1 MKYRLAASVALAA
14 LMFAACGGEA
24 ATDEIASLDS
34 ATLPSSDTTAPTEEV
49 SMEDGLIAFT
59 ECLRE
64 NGLEIDDPTVGP
76 DGNLQMAP
84 IVVDSEF
91 ESSDGGPPD
100 QATMDAMIRQ
110 MDSVFAECEPLLGE
124 VMFTGD
130 DLPGFSEMEDAFVE
144 YAGCMRDNGVD
155 MADPDFSSGG
165 GMVELMVDANDPTFE
180 AADEICRSILAG
192 FGPMG

>member
-1 MKYRLAASVALAA
+1 
-14 LMFAACGGEA
+14 
-24 ATDEIASLDS
+24 
-34 ATLPSSDTTAPTEEV
+34 
-49 SMEDGLIAFT
+49 MEDGLIAFT

-84 IVVDSEF
+84 IVIESEV
-91 ESSDGGPPD
+91 ESSDGGQPD
-100 QATMDAMIRQ
+100 QATMDAMTRQ

-130 DLPGFSEMEDAFVE
+130 ELPDFSEMEDAFVE

-155 MADPDFSSGG
+155 W
-165 GMVELMVDANDPTFE
+165 PTPTSRV
-180 AADEICRSILAG
+180 AAA
-192 FGPMG
+192 